1 MRSPCIRHCSINK
14 KQLCVGC
21 GRTREEIAGW
31 TTMTEQEQQE
41 TIKRC
46 EERIRTENGNKE
58 V

>member
-21 GRTREEIAGW
+21 GITRGEITSW
-31 TTMTEQEQQE
+31 RTMTEEEQQE

-46 EERIRTENGNKE
+46 EERMRADNGNKE